1 MRVDSSESEVRQDG
15 MLPADEKSMLFAFVF
30 PEVKTN
36 TKEKGKGVKA
46 VARFFVLAGLPHILK
61 GGKA

>member
-36 TKEKGKGVKA
+36 AKENKPKDLRCIIA
-46 VARFFVLAGLPHILK
+46 SAA
-61 GGKA
+61 A

>member
-1 MRVDSSESEVRQDG
+1 LQGVLQLRRQ
-15 MLPADEKSMLFAFVF
+15 
-30 PEVKTN
+30 KTN

>member
-30 PEVKTN
+30 PEVQTN
-36 TKEKGKGVKA
+36 AKENKPKDLRCIIASAAALK
-46 VARFFVLAGLPHILK
+46 RPKILSL
-61 GGKA
+61 

>member
-36 TKEKGKGVKA
+36 AKRKTNPRTYGA
-46 VARFFVLAGLPHILK
+46 LLHPLLH
-61 GGKA
+61 

>member
-1 MRVDSSESEVRQDG
+1 MRVDSSESEVRKDG

-36 TKEKGKGVKA
+36 AKENKPKDLRCIIASAAALK
-46 VARFFVLAGLPHILK
+46 RPKILSL
-61 GGKA
+61 